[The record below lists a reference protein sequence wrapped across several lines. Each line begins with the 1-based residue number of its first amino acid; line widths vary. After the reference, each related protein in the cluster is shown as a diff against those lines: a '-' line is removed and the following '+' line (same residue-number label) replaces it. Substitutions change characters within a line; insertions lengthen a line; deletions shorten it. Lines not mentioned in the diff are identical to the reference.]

1 MYAPFGGGVL
11 IGPRDTFAEGDPF
24 LAGGGAVDLVDLDEV
39 VWTDP
44 PDREEAG
51 SPNVIGAVALHAA
64 IDALTSIGWPD
75 IIAHDDHLAGRLRR
89 GLAGIDGVRLLGPD
103 HHRAHPPDR
112 HVRRRRS
119 PPRPGGGAPQR
130 RIRHRRPPRLLL
142 RPPLPHP
149 PPRAQRTTPS
159 PPTSRPSEPATAP
172 RYPAPCEP
180 AARSTPGPATSTG
193 SSKPS
198 PRSPTPHR
206 RSPTSRTRPP
216 GTTGPKPTC
225 PDGPQQ
231 IRAQVPRARE
241 DDSRRRERR
250 RPASLDKESS
260 R

>member
-75 IIAHDDHLAGRLRR
+75 IIAHDDHLAGAAPSRSGRHRR
-89 GLAGIDGVRLLGPD
+89 SAPPRPRPP
-103 HHRAHPPDR
+103 RAHPPDR

-119 PPRPGGGAPQR
+119 PPRAGGGAPQR

-149 PPRAQRTTPS
+149 PPRAQRQTPS

-180 AARSTPGPATSTG
+180 AAGSTPGPTTSTG

-198 PRSPTPHR
+198 PRSPTPQ
-206 RSPTSRTRPP
+206 PP
-216 GTTGPKPTC
+216 VPYLQDPTTG
-225 PDGPQQ
+225 DYWPQTDTPGWSV
-231 IRAQVPRARE
+231 R
-241 DDSRRRERR
+241 DSS
-250 RPASLDKESS
+250 PGAPCS
-260 R
+260 RG